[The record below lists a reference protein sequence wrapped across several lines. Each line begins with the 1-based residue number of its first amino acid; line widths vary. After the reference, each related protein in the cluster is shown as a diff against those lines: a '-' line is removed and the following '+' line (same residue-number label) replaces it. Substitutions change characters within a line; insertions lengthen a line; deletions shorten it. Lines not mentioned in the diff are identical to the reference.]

1 MKPILA
7 LALFLAPLA
16 GQVSAQEAGCSES
29 KAVAQTEC
37 SQSAA
42 KAVAQ
47 AGNCEATA
55 QSAGTC
61 STARPA
67 AQRGHC
73 DKMSAQAKVA
83 QVAVAVPVEKAAC
96 DSGKEASCEVATV
109 AVQAPAAQDCC
120 SEGKGKAAKAV
131 AAKAASACEESAACD
146 APKSDCGE
154 EKASC
159 EVATIAVQA
168 PATGGDCCASG
179 KGKKAAAVK
188 LQSCETESSCSSAAP
203 AAAVAECEVVVEC
216 EVESSCEE
224 IEEIAMIAPIEI
236 QACGDGGEAAC
247 SAGDDLAVFKV
258 HAGEEG
264 DFLAFE
270 DLAAVELDGI
280 QIQVAGEA
288 LEMPLQWVAA
298 DNGECGD
305 CQGGGKKA
313 AKKSKKGGKKVQTQ
327 VVELGDGGHYEV
339 IVMTEGEDCDGGS
352 CAPQAKQKKVDVRVE
367 KKKAAAMK
375 AKKAAAK
382 KGAKARMAPPA
393 PMGMGGCDCC
403 GECPMGQAMPQRK
416 MMGMGGHPGMGGMR
430 PMQGPRGPMGM
441 MKMRRMGGMHGGM
454 EMPHPMPH
462 GEHAMPLHGEHEIRI
477 LGGVEGHEMP
487 LMLHGLGGG
496 GARVEVRGM
505 MIDDG
510 GRVIRFGEWGED
522 CEESC
527 EEACEDDDDCGDCEE
542 SCEDDDDCGD
552 CEESC
557 EDDDDCGDCEES
569 CEDDDDC
576 GDCEESCEDDDDC
589 GDCDDAC
596 EEVCEEEAKPTKRR
610 AEPAAFGVEVDRMG
624 RIEQRIAEF
633 EVQLARIESLLDAIA
648 NG

>member
-1 MKPILA
+1 
-7 LALFLAPLA
+7 
-16 GQVSAQEAGCSES
+16 
-29 KAVAQTEC
+29 
-37 SQSAA
+37 
-42 KAVAQ
+42 
-47 AGNCEATA
+47 
-55 QSAGTC
+55 
-61 STARPA
+61 
-67 AQRGHC
+67 
-73 DKMSAQAKVA
+73 
-83 QVAVAVPVEKAAC
+83 
-96 DSGKEASCEVATV
+96 
-109 AVQAPAAQDCC
+109 
-120 SEGKGKAAKAV
+120 
-131 AAKAASACEESAACD
+131 
-146 APKSDCGE
+146 
-154 EKASC
+154 
-159 EVATIAVQA
+159 
-168 PATGGDCCASG
+168 
-179 KGKKAAAVK
+179 
-188 LQSCETESSCSSAAP
+188 
-203 AAAVAECEVVVEC
+203 
-216 EVESSCEE
+216 
-224 IEEIAMIAPIEI
+224 
-236 QACGDGGEAAC
+236 
-247 SAGDDLAVFKV
+247 
-258 HAGEEG
+258 
-264 DFLAFE
+264 
-270 DLAAVELDGI
+270 
-280 QIQVAGEA
+280 
-288 LEMPLQWVAA
+288 
-298 DNGECGD
+298 
-305 CQGGGKKA
+305 
-313 AKKSKKGGKKVQTQ
+313 
-327 VVELGDGGHYEV
+327 
-339 IVMTEGEDCDGGS
+339 
-352 CAPQAKQKKVDVRVE
+352 
-367 KKKAAAMK
+367 MK

-557 EDDDDCGDCEES
+557 EDDDDCGDC
-569 CEDDDDC
+569 
-576 GDCEESCEDDDDC
+576 
-589 GDCDDAC
+589 DDAC

>member
-16 GQVSAQEAGCSES
+16 GQVSAQEAGCCES

-37 SQSAA
+37 SPSAA

-47 AGNCEATA
+47 AGSCEATA
-55 QSAGTC
+55 QAAGAC

-73 DKMSAQAKVA
+73 DKMSAPAKVA

-96 DSGKEASCEVATV
+96 DAQEPASCESGAKSACDSGKEASCEIATV

-146 APKSDCGE
+146 APKGDCGE
-154 EKASC
+154 EKAFC

-168 PATGGDCCASG
+168 PAAGGDCCASG
-179 KGKKAAAVK
+179 KGEKAAAVK

-203 AAAVAECEVVVEC
+203 AAAVAECEVLVEC
-216 EVESSCEE
+216 EVEASCEE
-224 IEEIAMIAPIEI
+224 IEEIAVIAPVEI
-236 QACGDGGEAAC
+236 QACEDGGEAAC
-247 SAGDDLAVFKV
+247 SAGMDDLAVFKV

-270 DLAAVELDGI
+270 DLAEVQLDGI

-298 DNGECGD
+298 GDGECDD

-313 AKKSKKGGKKVQTQ
+313 AKKAKAGAQKVQTR
-327 VVELGDGGHYEV
+327 VVELGDGGRYEV

-375 AKKAAAK
+375 AAKAKKAAAAK

-430 PMQGPRGPMGM
+430 AMPGPRGQMGM

-462 GEHAMPLHGEHEIRI
+462 GEHAMPL
-477 LGGVEGHEMP
+477 
-487 LMLHGLGGG
+487 MLHGLGGG
-496 GARVEVRGM
+496 EARVEVRGM

-527 EEACEDDDDCGDCEE
+527 EEACEE
-542 SCEDDDDCGD
+542 
-552 CEESC
+552 
-557 EDDDDCGDCEES
+557 
-569 CEDDDDC
+569 DDDC

-596 EEVCEEEAKPTKRR
+596 EEVCEEETQPTKRR

-624 RIEQRIAEF
+624 RIEQRIAEL